1 VSAEAS
7 SAAAAERDLA
17 GRIAVVTGGGH
28 GLGRAIAL
36 GLAAAGADV
45 AIAGR
50 DPGPLESTAAELS
63 AHGVAACGVECDV
76 AEADAIERLHDEV
89 AGKLGTP
96 SILVA
101 NAGVAGPTA
110 PLTEIE
116 PEEWDAV
123 MASNVR
129 SAFLS
134 ARAFLPAMLAAG
146 SGDVIFIGSVAAKRP
161 LARRT
166 PYCASKAALSGLTRS
181 LALEVGPTGV
191 RVNCLSPGPV
201 AGPRMD
207 AVFEREASAT
217 GSTYEEAEA
226 AYVSKA
232 AAERLVRE
240 DEVAEGVLAILRS
253 TALVGVELD
262 LSAGMFT

>member
-1 VSAEAS
+1 VTAGTPLGAENGK
-7 SAAAAERDLA
+7 DLA
-17 GRIAVVTGGGH
+17 GRVAVVTGGGR
-28 GLGRAIAL
+28 GLGREIAL
-36 GLAAAGADV
+36 ALAAAGADI

-50 DPGPLESTAAELS
+50 DPEPLAATAAEL
-63 AHGVAACGVECDV
+63 AEFGVATAEVECDV
-76 AEADAIERLHDEV
+76 VDPAVVARLRDEV
-89 AGKLGTP
+89 AGRLGSA

-129 SAFLS
+129 SAFLC
-134 ARAFLPAMLAAG
+134 ARAFLPAMLATG

-181 LALEVGPTGV
+181 LALEVGSTGV

-201 AGPRMD
+201 EGPRMD
-207 AVFEREASAT
+207 AVFEREAAAT

-232 AAERLVRE
+232 AATRLVRE
-240 DEVAEGVLAILRS
+240 AEVAAGVLAILRS

-262 LSAGMFT
+262 LSAGMFA

>member
-1 VSAEAS
+1 MTGAGGASAGSEK
-7 SAAAAERDLA
+7 DLA

-36 GLAAAGADV
+36 RLAAAGADV

-50 DPGPLESTAAELS
+50 SPEPLEATAADLT
-63 AHGVAACGVECDV
+63 ALGVAACGVECDV
-76 AEADAIERLHDEV
+76 ADADAVAHLHDRV
-89 AGKLGTP
+89 AGKLGVP

-110 PLTEIE
+110 PLIEIE

-129 SAFLS
+129 SAFLC
-134 ARAFLPAMLAAG
+134 ARAFLPAMLELGA
-146 SGDVIFIGSVAAKRP
+146 GDVIFIGSVAAKRP

-201 AGPRMD
+201 AGPRME
-207 AVFEREASAT
+207 AVFEREAAGT

-226 AYVSKA
+226 AYVGKA
-232 AAERLVRE
+232 ASARLVRE
-240 DEVAEGVLAILRS
+240 DEVAAGVLTILRTS
-253 TALVGVELD
+253 ALVGIELD
-262 LSAGMFT
+262 LSAGMFA

>member
-1 VSAEAS
+1 VSG
-7 SAAAAERDLA
+7 AAPSGAGERDLA
-17 GRIAVVTGGGH
+17 GRVAVVTGGGH

-50 DPGPLESTAAELS
+50 DPEPLAATAAELAELGVGS
-63 AHGVAACGVECDV
+63 ASVECDV
-76 AEADAIERLHDEV
+76 TDPAAVERLRDEV
-89 AGKLGTP
+89 AARLGDA
-96 SILVA
+96 SIVVA

-110 PLTEIE
+110 SLLEIE
-116 PEEWDAV
+116 PDEWDAV
-123 MASNVR
+123 MAANVR
-129 SAFLS
+129 SAFLA

-146 SGDVIFIGSVAAKRP
+146 KGEVIFIGSVAAKRP

-181 LALEVGPTGV
+181 LALEVGTSGV

-207 AVFEREASAT
+207 AVFEREAAAT
-217 GSTYEEAEA
+217 GGTYEEAEA
-226 AYVSKA
+226 AYVAKA
-232 AAERLVRE
+232 ASGRLVRE
-240 DEVAEGVLAILRS
+240 DEVAEGVLALVRS